1 MKDRME
7 RARVRIPQKVAYR
20 VRVDIADA
28 LARRGAPDAAPV
40 PEEAARPSRRAR
52 SARIT
57 RKTHILGVLPTL
69 PPLICSNQ
77 SLCLVRVVSTRP
89 LLHLSFNPS
98 LTSKQAR
105 LCLLV
110 VLS

>member
-1 MKDRME
+1 VKDRME

-69 PPLICSNQ
+69 TPLICSNQ
-77 SLCLVRVVSTRP
+77 SVSSATLLLGPSSTSPSTPAP
-89 LLHLSFNPS
+89 LPNTP
-98 LTSKQAR
+98 A
-105 LCLLV
+105 CAD

>member
-7 RARVRIPQKVAYR
+7 RARVQIPQKVAYR

-57 RKTHILGVLPTL
+57 HKTHIRVGRAANFASPYVAISRSVSSASLLLGPSSTSPSTPA
-69 PPLICSNQ
+69 PPPN
-77 SLCLVRVVSTRP
+77 TP
-89 LLHLSFNPS
+89 
-98 LTSKQAR
+98 AYAD
-105 LCLLV
+105 